1 MENDFLKPLNDY
13 LKSYKTERENGEIF
27 RVRRDENGKIID
39 KVRAY
44 SNNNRPLDLL
54 PAEEK
59 PVSIWDVKRK
69 IPFTTALADPDEAEY
84 GLLTQT
90 LEVPKERFFGLKK
103 LDVKTGDIINSGM
116 AEVFKFPSVKL
127 LAGPKEVKETAL
139 NGEAQRT
146 AAAIKA
152 GANWSMNAL
161 KNVFEGLVTIGDS
174 AIEAFA
180 KPAPEDYEFMPEKAK
195 AVWENGLKLDAEKR
209 NKETAFA
216 LKQFEDFAQSVI
228 EKTGTNLNAGA
239 RPDEAL
245 VYEGT
250 QAAMSLLGAIGVT
263 VLAKNPSA
271 GAAFFGAMQLGD
283 TTSEGL
289 KAGLSYQKAKAAGF
303 TDAAWVSAT
312 ELIGLKTYLSA
323 IKANNLIANAAG
335 RILAKT
341 PKNLTARFAAVTAA
355 GAFTEGAQ
363 EYIQDTGTDLIKNA
377 YGVQNEA
384 LGDILQKNI
393 MSFVWGAVMGGGFGA
408 AFNGASVLKTMGQ
421 VQSDLQKAGLPEEQA
436 RALAQETAAEIL
448 SEDFVRDLTGPLIK
462 EMSPMTYPDFDKN
475 KVAQNLEAAIAE
487 QKDRT
492 KQLIDISA
500 GYEEALKQNGAK
512 EEEAQAAGRILANI
526 VDNIAKKNKVLPKT
540 AESFLNFKIERQAE
554 DLPPAAQES
563 YAQAAMYKTP
573 HKDFEDFYNAAQ
585 NNKGKK
591 QSYYTFTTQGG
602 TNIDI
607 PSDSLL
613 HDKKHPE
620 MNPEEWKRVLTNI
633 DNIEEGLAL
642 KSKQGSKYKGI
653 PLLLKVK
660 GKDATYGVALELL
673 DNGRILLTTAFKGTG
688 KKGVDAWLKQ
698 VKNAGT
704 PDTLVFD
711 FRLTTDNSR
720 RATTSGHSS
729 FYSLSDIAEAVKAE
743 DLPPAAQESYGQ
755 AAMYK
760 SRANSLA
767 EFKRYA
773 ENSKKQN
780 KQYYVI
786 NGEEDI
792 TVPQERIISGD
803 NKKLSPE
810 DLELIENSLKRP
822 DIKNYEILQGRGAY
836 NGIRVVL
843 NIKTAKGDLNTLMEI
858 AESGKIFLEKAK
870 FNESIKK
877 LAGMRAL
884 KASAVSPGLVN
895 SLSDI
900 VDIVNSEF
908 EKNIE
913 QKPAS
918 EIINITNEFK
928 ERINARESRTYN
940 KDNFYRKTTGDF
952 KTAQAPSRAP
962 DFVSASSSKY
972 WYEDYGVF
980 RQADHWGKVS
990 SNEWTLDGKES
1001 SGAVKT
1007 GYAKWEDFAYNGA
1020 KDKARLA
1027 KYENA
1032 LNKKLSEEQ
1041 DFNSYD
1047 PQGEKASFDQEEA
1060 EDIFTPSAEEKTK
1073 YEEDLKKAE
1082 AGELKSGQ
1090 LIKVGSTPQIY
1101 LDMGLPK
1108 GSLNLPVTVLRK
1120 AVSDKHN
1127 MKMGDMRRLPE
1138 LVYNPIMVFKSATV
1152 PGNLVAVVDAKDES
1166 KRQALVILKP
1176 ANNGINI
1183 IPSVYGRNNFTA
1195 FVKNNIKNGNLL
1207 YLDEKR
1213 AAEFV
1218 RPQELQSPKGNKADG
1233 FFNNIPTKEDV
1244 VKRYGQGKRGSI
1256 DLSKKGN
1263 VYYALVK
1270 IMQTG
1275 DKSTLLH
1282 ELGHLWLYTAQDI
1295 YAEDEFKETKKDLDE
1310 WLGKPQVKAGRYVY
1324 TRAQQEKLAQGLET
1338 YLMEGKAP
1346 APALKSV
1353 FEKIRQWFMDIY
1365 NGALVEMSEAGR
1377 AVYDRMFELSGRD
1390 VEEHLK
1396 LYQDEVKTKK
1406 TRKAIKQLREEG
1418 KTDVEGL
1425 TLRDIEEY
1433 LSVLD
1438 MGAPPLPKATLRTYL
1453 RKYGANYAGAGRV
1466 DAEAYKNARI
1476 PNRKEGIG
1484 DDLARRLIDWGFL
1497 AGEIDTYEDLNRLN
1511 REAAEMI
1518 ERALNGEDVYRLED
1532 LPAVE
1537 QFEAYMEAAKTAE
1550 DALGGKIEEYRRVK
1564 EIIKGLR
1571 LEGYRPVSAK
1581 DIDFVAAQIE
1591 ELEEA
1596 AREEAEDALNPKI
1609 EKARKE
1615 AEAWKNTA
1623 DKRQEDLHKAKA
1635 AARAEF
1641 EEKLKAFTESEM
1653 PDAENYKNPSKD
1665 CILPPLNTADLK
1677 LLNKKSKPV
1686 VLKKNIIEKEK
1697 KRHPEIP
1704 TEEYNEI
1711 LAKALYGATAIL
1723 QVKPKTKPN
1732 YFTFLRENEKGQSAV
1747 LEMAENKDNFE
1758 VVSFLKID
1766 RPRVELYKKN
1776 TRREGGE
1783 FLITERSEPQG
1794 AAHLSALAS
1803 DNKSITEKER
1813 KVNQRVRAVKKA
1825 VISEINKREIE
1836 NKEALL
1842 KELKEAKEAKDI
1854 LDAAGILL
1862 EKLEAEYAKTEEG
1875 KAERRKLDAPATDW
1889 GAKKA
1894 GVLKEINALMQSAE
1908 EKTRQAQAVLEEESR
1923 AKLGYRGPLTE
1934 EEKAAANRAK
1944 AFLKENFTPR
1954 LTAVLQKALS
1964 GEEHLSPADVNRMI
1978 AHTAGTVSHFKK
1990 SLNQQING
1998 LMAWAEKTQK
2008 ENYNRYIWRKI
2019 DTELKRKAFEKSGNV
2034 KKAKLSQRAF
2044 DFLQK
2049 AREYWGLK
2057 TPEFTLENLTKPLR
2071 AEDITEIHNQ
2081 VTGEAIP
2088 LKINKNLQ
2096 SFAPVELK
2104 SNFLPKVKN
2113 GAEGKRQILD
2123 NIFGENKELPLKKD
2137 GKTFVL
2143 SRSSAKKIYNTA
2155 LKHVMEY
2162 ADGKKLTG
2170 ENRYQLYH
2178 DANEQ
2183 LVQALKIFDTA
2194 QLILS
2199 HKDVKNVKDRVINRY
2214 GNIFKYKGKTF
2225 YAMFVCKEDGKLAD
2239 LHLYDLQTEE
2249 LIKRTAG
2256 ISSDINIPSQQRPK
2270 DNIKEL
2276 VKFVKRKIA
2285 KYNKNLTASGHQFDA
2300 FGARLKPYSLEELLV
2315 ILNARQD
2322 KAMAAVQNGDIYPV
2336 EEALLNGVLEF
2347 LVNGKENNPA
2357 DSQKLFED
2365 VSALLKAGRA
2375 NKLREKLRKQ
2385 LSREY
2390 LREALN
2396 QALRNR
2402 KLPFGAKWFLNLPDT
2417 NYKQFLLN
2425 AFGVIEHEEVNEN
2438 GELVKTK
2445 TNLADAL
2452 DTLKGQRGTA
2462 LYKYEK
2468 GQQLNDIFRTVL
2480 DLKSNGAVLNKI
2492 AELQKTVFTA
2502 ENYMRALNEADGA
2515 EQARILQDGK
2525 WLAEQD
2531 IDQDDL
2537 NKLEIMSIYEW
2548 YKNTQPETRE
2558 DGSIVDYG
2566 LRGRLL
2572 RQYGQAQLDQMFAL
2586 LSEPEKRLADVLQ
2599 QFTAAQWARENAVFR
2614 EMHGFSLPQD
2624 PNYLPSVARRMDIGG
2639 DTDYIKQYINASAN
2653 PSFIKKR
2660 VKSFR
2665 VAMKPTSIL
2674 EIVQNHTN
2682 RAAEYINEALT
2693 FNLIK
2698 GVFKSEKIERAFE
2711 SAAGREDGKKLY
2723 DKLLRLIDLQGPQIK
2738 KSAGSSPVMEFIFN
2752 GWVKSAMAL
2761 KATVGAKQFATGISF
2776 AEKMPFHVWAK
2787 YFLEG
2792 MAKPKATYD
2801 FMLKNV
2807 PHIEVRFAQG
2817 SINESLQRA
2826 MAARDLNL
2834 LQTRW
2839 NNLTNALM
2847 FNIRWGDKASFVY
2860 GGYPYYKYLT
2870 EDLKLSPQEARAKVE
2885 EQGESTLQSSQKA
2898 LLGEYQANADNY
2910 AARIY
2915 TVFRNQS
2922 KQYFGKLA
2930 TSYIQYKNGEISA
2943 ADFGKTW
2950 LLYAALNP
2958 MIYTLLGFAWLY
2970 PGKDDDGEEKAQ
2982 KGVFDVLASPIT
2994 GLASVNA
3001 FAEAGVKY
3009 LLDAVYAKSKNQK
3022 LPALGSVAMP
3032 AFEDIQRDV
3041 NKAVKA
3047 YNDAGG
3053 LEELLGEMS
3062 LTDSINSLAALLK
3075 YTGLPAQTALNAAG
3089 GVKDVFDGK
3098 TAKGLL
3104 RAAGYTEYRAGQMTG
3119 EKKKKTK
3126 KRRKKQRRNN

>member
-13 LKSYKTERENGEIF
+13 LKSYKTEQENGEIF

-44 SNNNRPLDLL
+44 GNNNRPLDLL

-146 AAAIKA
+146 AAALKA
-152 GANWSMNAL
+152 GANWSMHAL
-161 KNVFEGLVTIGDS
+161 KKVFEGVTVLGDS
-174 AIEAFA
+174 VIEALA
-180 KPAPEDYEFMPEKAK
+180 KPAPEDYEFMPQKAK
-195 AVWENGLKLDAEKR
+195 DIWESGLKEEAEKR
-209 NKETAFA
+209 NRETAFA
-216 LKQFEDFAQSVI
+216 LKQFEEFANDI
-228 EKTGTNLNAGA
+228 IKKTGTELDFAKA
-239 RPDEAL
+239 TPDQAL

-250 QAAMSLLGAIGVT
+250 QAAMSFLGAIGAT
-263 VLAKNPSA
+263 VLAKNPQA
-271 GAAFFGAMQLGD
+271 GAALFGVMQLGD
-283 TTSEGL
+283 TTVEGL
-289 KAGLSYQKAKAAGF
+289 KAGLSYKKAKTAGF
-303 TDAAWVSAT
+303 TDAAWINAT
-312 ELIGLKTYLSA
+312 ERIGLKTYLKA
-323 IKANNLIANAAG
+323 IKANNLIAKSAQ
-335 RILAKT
+335 RIMDKVPKSLLA
-341 PKNLTARFAAVTAA
+341 RMGAVTAA

-377 YGVQNEA
+377 YGVQNEK

-436 RALAQETAAEIL
+436 RALAEQTAGEIL

-475 KVAQNLEAAIAE
+475 KVSQNLEAAIAE

-500 GYEEALKQNGAK
+500 GYEEALRKNGAK

-591 QSYYTFTTQGG
+591 QSYYTFATQGG

-633 DNIEEGLAL
+633 ENIEEGLAL

-720 RATTSGHSS
+720 RAATSGHSS
-729 FYSLSDIAEAVKAE
+729 FYSLSDIVGTVKAE
-743 DLPPAAQESYGQ
+743 DLPPAAQESYSQ

-760 SRANSLA
+760 NPRTDIK
-767 EFKRYA
+767 EFVDFVL
-773 ENSKKQN
+773 S
-780 KQYYVI
+780 
-786 NGEEDI
+786 G
-792 TVPQERIISGD
+792 QERKKSYFSFETKSGELWRIPGD
-803 NKKLSPE
+803 TVIHDKKRHPDINKKDWEVLLNNFNKSKFYYP
-810 DLELIENSLKRP
+810 
-822 DIKNYEILQGRGAY
+822 KNPQPVFAGTPYYGTFEHNGQNYGFIFEILESGERQVSSLFKNTK
-836 NGIRVVL
+836 NGIEAF
-843 NIKTAKGDLNTLMEI
+843 IKEKAANALEPLLQSSQLAFNK
-858 AESGKIFLEKAK
+858 ESGADFVGRPKD
-870 FNESIKK
+870 S
-877 LAGMRAL
+877 
-884 KASAVSPGLVN
+884 
-895 SLSDI
+895 
-900 VDIVNSEF
+900 
-908 EKNIE
+908 
-913 QKPAS
+913 
-918 EIINITNEFK
+918 ITNEA
-928 ERINARESRTYN
+928 E
-940 KDNFYRKTTGDF
+940 
-952 KTAQAPSRAP
+952 
-962 DFVSASSSKY
+962 
-972 WYEDYGVF
+972 
-980 RQADHWGKVS
+980 
-990 SNEWTLDGKES
+990 
-1001 SGAVKT
+1001 
-1007 GYAKWEDFAYNGA
+1007 
-1020 KDKARLA
+1020 
-1027 KYENA
+1027 
-1032 LNKKLSEEQ
+1032 
-1041 DFNSYD
+1041 DFNSYT
-1047 PQGEKASFDQEEA
+1047 PQGEKTSFNQEEIQGFKDKIKGLISA
-1060 EDIFTPSAEEKTK
+1060 GKSEVKREDLGPVSQELAAAAQKNGVDIAGYRHNIENSAVTHIIKKHGNKAQEEKRGQIAVT
-1073 YEEDLKKAE
+1073 EEDLLNIPEIINNPDYTAFGAKDANGKD
-1082 AGELKSGQ
+1082 
-1090 LIKVGSTPQIY
+1090 LIVYCKNMPDGSTFYIEEVRTGKKTLSTKSMRKY
-1101 LDMGLPK
+1101 K
-1108 GSLNLPVTVLRK
+1108 GEADPSSIAKRIGNAHDTSLSSISVE
-1120 AVSDKHN
+1120 DKN
-1127 MKMGDMRRLPE
+1127 SI
-1138 LVYNPIMVFKSATV
+1138 V
-1152 PGNLVAVVDAKDES
+1152 
-1166 KRQALVILKP
+1166 KRQAQ
-1176 ANNGINI
+1176 
-1183 IPSVYGRNNFTA
+1183 GR
-1195 FVKNNIKNGNLL
+1195 
-1207 YLDEKR
+1207 
-1213 AAEFV
+1213 
-1218 RPQELQSPKGNKADG
+1218 
-1233 FFNNIPTKEDV
+1233 
-1244 VKRYGQGKRGSI
+1244 RGSI

-1295 YAEDEFKETKKDLDE
+1295 CAEDEFKETKKDLDE
-1310 WLGKPQVKAGRYVY
+1310 WLGKPQVKDGRYVY

-1396 LYQDEVKTKK
+1396 LYQDEVKNKK

-1425 TLRDIEEY
+1425 TLQDIEEY

-1497 AGEIDTYEDLNRLN
+1497 DGDINTYEDLNRLN
-1511 REAAEMI
+1511 QEAAEMI

-1537 QFEAYMEAAKTAE
+1537 QFEVYMEAAKTAE

-1564 EIIKGLR
+1564 DIIKGLR

-1591 ELEEA
+1591 ELETS

-1635 AARAEF
+1635 EQKRAQEEASAAINQKRAE
-1641 EEKLKAFTESEM
+1641 
-1653 PDAENYKNPSKD
+1653 
-1665 CILPPLNTADLK
+1665 AD
-1677 LLNKKSKPV
+1677 
-1686 VLKKNIIEKEK
+1686 
-1697 KRHPEIP
+1697 RR
-1704 TEEYNEI
+1704 
-1711 LAKALYGATAIL
+1711 A
-1723 QVKPKTKPN
+1723 
-1732 YFTFLRENEKGQSAV
+1732 QS
-1747 LEMAENKDNFE
+1747 F
-1758 VVSFLKID
+1758 
-1766 RPRVELYKKN
+1766 
-1776 TRREGGE
+1776 
-1783 FLITERSEPQG
+1783 
-1794 AAHLSALAS
+1794 
-1803 DNKSITEKER
+1803 
-1813 KVNQRVRAVKKA
+1813 KKA

-1894 GVLKEINALMQSAE
+1894 GVLKEINALMQNAE

-1923 AKLGYRGPLTE
+1923 AKLGYRAALTE

-1944 AFLKENFTPR
+1944 AFLKENFSPR

-1964 GEEHLSPADVNRMI
+1964 GEEHLSPANVNRMI

-2057 TPEFTLENLTKPLR
+2057 APEFTLENFKKPLR

-2088 LKINKNLQ
+2088 LIDHVKGR
-2096 SFAPVELK
+2096 ETE
-2104 SNFLPKVKN
+2104 KVKPIEISQHRSWTN
-2113 GAEGKRQILD
+2113 TKEDEKILS
-2123 NIFGENKELPLKKD
+2123 NIVFKD
-2137 GKTFVL
+2137 GKALVL
-2143 SRSSAKKIYNTA
+2143 ESKNGKKYALSKSSLGKMYNTSFGRNNETFA
-2155 LKHVMEY
+2155 LKKSIIADIENVFPQME
-2162 ADGKKLTG
+2162 
-2170 ENRYQLYH
+2170 
-2178 DANEQ
+2178 
-2183 LVQALKIFDTA
+2183 LVI
-2194 QLILS
+2194 S
-2199 HKDVKNVKDRVINRY
+2199 HKEAKYNIDRNIERFAAVVKDKNENLFNVMAVAKNGKVAEVLIN
-2214 GNIFKYKGKTF
+2214 N
-2225 YAMFVCKEDGKLAD
+2225 
-2239 LHLYDLQTEE
+2239 LYDLQIEGKKVAE
-2249 LIKRTAG
+2249 G
-2256 ISSDINIPSQQRPK
+2256 PSGAYPGHLPHI
-2270 DNIKEL
+2270 DNL
-2276 VKFVKRKIA
+2276 GDLRDFVKRKIA
-2285 KYNKNLTASGHQFDA
+2285 KYNKNYAGQKVIPARDTAFKPLLNGDNDIIAEKSNTFNT
-2300 FGARLKPYSLEELLV
+2300 RTKPYSPEELQV

-2347 LVNGKENNPA
+2347 LVNGKQNNPA

-2375 NKLREKLRKQ
+2375 NKLRENLRKQ

-2425 AFGVIEHEEVNEN
+2425 AFGVIEHEEVNEY

-2452 DTLKGQRGTA
+2452 DTLQGQRGTA

-2468 GQQLNDIFRTVL
+2468 GQQLNDIFRNVL
-2480 DLKSNGAVLNKI
+2480 NIKSNGAVLNKI

-2537 NKLEIMSIYEW
+2537 NKLEIMSVYEW

-2572 RQYGQAQLDQMFAL
+2572 RQYGQNQLEQMFNL
-2586 LSEPEKRLADVLQ
+2586 LTPAEKRLADVLQ

-2639 DTDYIKQYINASAN
+2639 DTDYIKQYISASAN

-2847 FNIRWGDKASFVY
+2847 CNIRWGDKFSFVY

-2910 AARIY
+2910 VARIY

-2958 MIYTLLGFAWLY
+2958 MIYTLLGFGWLY

-3022 LPALGSVAMP
+3022 LPAPGSVAMP

-3053 LEELLGEMS
+3053 IEELLGEMS

>member
-44 SNNNRPLDLL
+44 GNNNRPLDLL

-139 NGEAQRT
+139 KGEAQRT
-146 AAAIKA
+146 AAALKA

-161 KNVFEGLVTIGDS
+161 KNVFEGLVTIGDT

-195 AVWENGLKLDAEKR
+195 AVWESGLKLDAEKR

-228 EKTGTNLNAGA
+228 EKTGTNLKAGA

-377 YGVQNEA
+377 YGVQNEK

-436 RALAQETAAEIL
+436 RALAEQTAGEIL

-475 KVAQNLEAAIAE
+475 KVAQNLEAAIAG
-487 QKDRT
+487 QKDRA

-500 GYEEALKQNGAK
+500 GYEEALRKNGTK

-563 YAQAAMYKTP
+563 YAQNGVEESNKNKTVDLTP
-573 HKDFEDFYNAAQ
+573 AFEHIQNLTKENALQIVEEELNALIGKPLDTATPPLQ
-585 NNKGKK
+585 IQITSENKYHIISSNVQLKGNQKK
-591 QSYYTFTTQGG
+591 RHQS
-602 TNIDI
+602 
-607 PSDSLL
+607 SLL
-613 HDKKHPE
+613 VLEKIINNAVKTQRKGEVDLRHNTRPQTLRHKSNVEEYIYFSAPLKIRTDKGEVYFTAELASERVKGQSPDLLDLY
-620 MNPEEWKRVLTNI
+620 NIRIKRAPAAAFKNTLQT
-633 DNIEEGLAL
+633 E
-642 KSKQGSKYKGI
+642 GSK
-653 PLLLKVK
+653 
-660 GKDATYGVALELL
+660 
-673 DNGRILLTTAFKGTG
+673 
-688 KKGVDAWLKQ
+688 
-698 VKNAGT
+698 
-704 PDTLVFD
+704 
-711 FRLTTDNSR
+711 
-720 RATTSGHSS
+720 
-729 FYSLSDIAEAVKAE
+729 
-743 DLPPAAQESYGQ
+743 
-755 AAMYK
+755 
-760 SRANSLA
+760 
-767 EFKRYA
+767 
-773 ENSKKQN
+773 
-780 KQYYVI
+780 
-786 NGEEDI
+786 
-792 TVPQERIISGD
+792 
-803 NKKLSPE
+803 
-810 DLELIENSLKRP
+810 
-822 DIKNYEILQGRGAY
+822 
-836 NGIRVVL
+836 
-843 NIKTAKGDLNTLMEI
+843 
-858 AESGKIFLEKAK
+858 
-870 FNESIKK
+870 NESQPINT
-877 LAGMRAL
+877 
-884 KASAVSPGLVN
+884 SDVN
-895 SLSDI
+895 S
-900 VDIVNSEF
+900 
-908 EKNIE
+908 
-913 QKPAS
+913 
-918 EIINITNEFK
+918 ITNEA
-928 ERINARESRTYN
+928 E
-940 KDNFYRKTTGDF
+940 
-952 KTAQAPSRAP
+952 
-962 DFVSASSSKY
+962 
-972 WYEDYGVF
+972 
-980 RQADHWGKVS
+980 
-990 SNEWTLDGKES
+990 
-1001 SGAVKT
+1001 
-1007 GYAKWEDFAYNGA
+1007 
-1020 KDKARLA
+1020 
-1027 KYENA
+1027 
-1032 LNKKLSEEQ
+1032 
-1041 DFNSYD
+1041 DFNSYT
-1047 PQGEKASFDQEEA
+1047 PQ
-1060 EDIFTPSAEEKTK
+1060 EEKTSF
-1073 YEEDLKKAE
+1073 DL
-1082 AGELKSGQ
+1082 
-1090 LIKVGSTPQIY
+1090 
-1101 LDMGLPK
+1101 
-1108 GSLNLPVTVLRK
+1108 
-1120 AVSDKHN
+1120 
-1127 MKMGDMRRLPE
+1127 
-1138 LVYNPIMVFKSATV
+1138 
-1152 PGNLVAVVDAKDES
+1152 
-1166 KRQALVILKP
+1166 
-1176 ANNGINI
+1176 

-1195 FVKNNIKNGNLL
+1195 FVKNNIENGNLL

-1244 VKRYGQGKRGSI
+1244 VKRYGQGRRGSI
-1256 DLSKKGN
+1256 DLSKKEN

-1310 WLGKPQVKAGRYVY
+1310 WLGKPQVKDGRYVY

-1338 YLMEGKAP
+1338 YLMEGKPP

-1377 AVYDRMFELSGRD
+1377 AVYDRMFELSGGEI
-1390 VEEHLK
+1390 EEHLK

-1425 TLRDIEEY
+1425 TLKDIEEY

-1511 REAAEMI
+1511 QEAAEMI

-1537 QFEAYMEAAKTAE
+1537 QFEVYMEAAKTAE
-1550 DALGGKIEEYRRVK
+1550 DALGGKMEEYRRVK
-1564 EIIKGLR
+1564 DIIKGLR

-1591 ELEEA
+1591 ELEA
-1596 AREEAEDALNPKI
+1596 SAREEAEDALNPKI

-1665 CILPPLNTADLK
+1665 CVLPPLNTADLK

-1766 RPRVELYKKN
+1766 KRNADKYKKI
-1776 TRREGGE
+1776 TRREDGQ

-1794 AAHLSALAS
+1794 AAVLSALAS

-1813 KVNQRVRAVKKA
+1813 EVNQRARAVKKA

-1934 EEKAAANRAK
+1934 EEKSAANRAK

-2057 TPEFTLENLTKPLR
+2057 KPEFTLENFKKPLR

-2081 VTGEAIP
+2081 VTGEVIP
-2088 LKINKNLQ
+2088 LIDHIKGREN
-2096 SFAPVELK
+2096 E
-2104 SNFLPKVKN
+2104 KVKPIEIREQRTWTN
-2113 GAEGKRQILD
+2113 TKEDEKILS
-2123 NIFGENKELPLKKD
+2123 NIVFKD
-2137 GKTFVL
+2137 GKALVL
-2143 SRSSAKKIYNTA
+2143 ENKNGKKYSLSKSSLGKMYNTSFGRNNETFA
-2155 LKHVMEY
+2155 LKKNIIADIENIFPQMEP
-2162 ADGKKLTG
+2162 
-2170 ENRYQLYH
+2170 
-2178 DANEQ
+2178 
-2183 LVQALKIFDTA
+2183 VI
-2194 QLILS
+2194 S
-2199 HKDVKNVKDRVINRY
+2199 HKEAKYNIDRNIERFAAVVKDKNGNLFNVMAVSKNGKVAEVVIN
-2214 GNIFKYKGKTF
+2214 N
-2225 YAMFVCKEDGKLAD
+2225 
-2239 LHLYDLQTEE
+2239 LYDLQIEGKE
-2249 LIKRTAG
+2249 IAEGPSGAHPGHLPH
-2256 ISSDINIPSQQRPK
+2256 INNLGDLR
-2270 DNIKEL
+2270 D
-2276 VKFVKRKIA
+2276 FVKRKIA
-2285 KYNKNLTASGHQFDA
+2285 KYNKNYAGQKVIPARDTAFKPLLNGDNDIIAEKSNTFNL
-2300 FGARLKPYSLEELLV
+2300 RTKPYSPEELQV

-2468 GQQLNDIFRTVL
+2468 GRQLNDIFRNVL
-2480 DLKSNGAVLNKI
+2480 NLKSNGAVLNKI

-2537 NKLEIMSIYEW
+2537 NKLEIMSVYEW

-2599 QFTAAQWARENAVFR
+2599 KFVASQWARENAVFR

-2639 DTDYIKQYINASAN
+2639 DTDYIKQYISASAN

-2776 AEKMPFHVWAK
+2776 AEKMPFHIWAK

-3022 LPALGSVAMP
+3022 LPAPGSVAMP

>member
-13 LKSYKTERENGEIF
+13 LKSYKTEQENGEIF
-27 RVRRDENGKIID
+27 RVRRDENGKILD

-44 SNNNRPLDLL
+44 GNNNRPLDLL

-116 AEVFKFPSVKL
+116 AELFKFPSVKL

-146 AAAIKA
+146 AAALKA

-161 KNVFEGLVTIGDS
+161 KNVFEGLVTIGDT

-195 AVWENGLKLDAEKR
+195 AVWEKGLKEDAEKR

-216 LKQFEDFAQSVI
+216 LKQVEDFAQSVI
-228 EKTGTNLNAGA
+228 EKTGTNLKAGA

-263 VLAKNPSA
+263 VLAKNPQA

-283 TTSEGL
+283 TTAEGL

-335 RILAKT
+335 RIMAKA
-341 PKNLTARFAAVTAA
+341 PKNLPARFAAVTAA

-436 RALAQETAAEIL
+436 RALAEQTAGEIL

-475 KVAQNLEAAIAE
+475 KVAQNLEAAIAG
-487 QKDRT
+487 QKDRA

-563 YAQAAMYKTP
+563 YGQAAAMYKTP

-743 DLPPAAQESYGQ
+743 DLPPAAQESYAQNGVEEINKNKTVDLTPAFEHIQ
-755 AAMYK
+755 NLTK
-760 SRANSLA
+760 
-767 EFKRYA
+767 
-773 ENSKKQN
+773 ENALQIVEEELNALIGKPLDTATPPLQIQITSEN
-780 KQYYVI
+780 KYH
-786 NGEEDI
+786 
-792 TVPQERIISGD
+792 IISSNVQLKG
-803 NKKLSPE
+803 NQKKRHQSSLLVLEKIINNAVKTQRKGEVDLRHNTRPQTLRHKSNVEEYIYFSAPLKISTDKGEVYFTAELASERVKGQSP
-810 DLELIENSLKRP
+810 DLLDLYNIRIKRAP
-822 DIKNYEILQGRGAY
+822 AAAFN
-836 NGIRVVL
+836 
-843 NIKTAKGDLNTLMEI
+843 NTLQTEG
-858 AESGKIFLEKAK
+858 SK
-870 FNESIKK
+870 NESQPINT
-877 LAGMRAL
+877 
-884 KASAVSPGLVN
+884 SDVN
-895 SLSDI
+895 S
-900 VDIVNSEF
+900 
-908 EKNIE
+908 
-913 QKPAS
+913 
-918 EIINITNEFK
+918 ITNEA
-928 ERINARESRTYN
+928 E
-940 KDNFYRKTTGDF
+940 
-952 KTAQAPSRAP
+952 
-962 DFVSASSSKY
+962 
-972 WYEDYGVF
+972 
-980 RQADHWGKVS
+980 
-990 SNEWTLDGKES
+990 
-1001 SGAVKT
+1001 
-1007 GYAKWEDFAYNGA
+1007 
-1020 KDKARLA
+1020 
-1027 KYENA
+1027 
-1032 LNKKLSEEQ
+1032 
-1041 DFNSYD
+1041 DFNSY
-1047 PQGEKASFDQEEA
+1047 
-1060 EDIFTPSAEEKTK
+1060 
-1073 YEEDLKKAE
+1073 
-1082 AGELKSGQ
+1082 
-1090 LIKVGSTPQIY
+1090 TPQ
-1101 LDMGLPK
+1101 
-1108 GSLNLPVTVLRK
+1108 
-1120 AVSDKHN
+1120 
-1127 MKMGDMRRLPE
+1127 
-1138 LVYNPIMVFKSATV
+1138 
-1152 PGNLVAVVDAKDES
+1152 
-1166 KRQALVILKP
+1166 
-1176 ANNGINI
+1176 
-1183 IPSVYGRNNFTA
+1183 
-1195 FVKNNIKNGNLL
+1195 
-1207 YLDEKR
+1207 DEKR

-1256 DLSKKGN
+1256 DLSKKEN

-1310 WLGKPQVKAGRYVY
+1310 WLGKPQVKDGRYVY

-1338 YLMEGKAP
+1338 YLMEGKPP

-1418 KTDVEGL
+1418 RTDVEGL
-1425 TLRDIEEY
+1425 TLQDIEEY

-1438 MGAPPLPKATLRTYL
+1438 MGAPPLPKATLRAYL

-1476 PNRKEGIG
+1476 PNRKDGIG

-1497 AGEIDTYEDLNRLN
+1497 DGDINTYEDLNRLN
-1511 REAAEMI
+1511 QEAAEMI

-1591 ELEEA
+1591 ELEA
-1596 AREEAEDALNPKI
+1596 SAREETEEALNPKI

-1665 CILPPLNTADLK
+1665 CVLPPLNTADLK

-1732 YFTFLRENEKGQSAV
+1732 YFTFLREDEKGQSAV

-1766 RPRVELYKKN
+1766 RPRAELYKKN

-2365 VSALLKAGRA
+2365 VSVLLKAGRA

-2385 LSREY
+2385 LSCEY

-2445 TNLADAL
+2445 TNFADAL

-2572 RQYGQAQLDQMFAL
+2572 RQYGQNQLDQMFNL
-2586 LSEPEKRLADVLQ
+2586 LTPAEKRLADVLQ

-2639 DTDYIKQYINASAN
+2639 DTDYIKQYISASAN

-2723 DKLLRLIDLQGPQIK
+2723 DKLLRLIDLQGPQVK
-2738 KSAGSSPVMEFIFN
+2738 KSAGSSPVMEFVFN

-2776 AEKMPFHVWAK
+2776 AEKMPFHIWAK

-2817 SINESLQRA
+2817 SISESLQRA

-2870 EDLKLSPQEARAKVE
+2870 EDLKLSPREARAKVE

-2915 TVFRNQS
+2915 TVFRNQN

-2982 KGVFDVLASPIT
+2982 KGLFDVLASPFT

-3009 LLDAVYAKSKNQK
+3009 LLDAVYAKSKNKK
-3022 LPALGSVAMP
+3022 LPAPSSVAMP

-3053 LEELLGEMS
+3053 LEDLLGEMS
-3062 LTDSINSLAALLK
+3062 LTDTINSLAALLK
-3075 YTGLPAQTALNAAG
+3075 YTGLPAQTALNAVG

-3126 KRRKKQRRNN
+3126 KRRKKQRRKNK

>member
-27 RVRRDENGKIID
+27 RVRRDENGKILD

-44 SNNNRPLDLL
+44 GNNNRPLDLL

-146 AAAIKA
+146 AAALKA

-161 KNVFEGLVTIGDS
+161 KNVFEGLVTIGDT

-195 AVWENGLKLDAEKR
+195 AIWENGLKLDAEKR

-228 EKTGTNLNAGA
+228 EKTGTNLKAGA

-263 VLAKNPSA
+263 VLAKNPQA

-283 TTSEGL
+283 TTAEGL

-335 RILAKT
+335 RIMAKA
-341 PKNLTARFAAVTAA
+341 PKNLPARFAAVTAA

-421 VQSDLQKAGLPEEQA
+421 VQSDLQKAGFPEEQA
-436 RALAQETAAEIL
+436 RALAEQTAGEIL

-475 KVAQNLEAAIAE
+475 KVAQNLEAAIAG
-487 QKDRT
+487 QKDRA

-500 GYEEALKQNGAK
+500 GYEEALRKNGTK

-554 DLPPAAQES
+554 DFSHAAQES
-563 YAQAAMYKTP
+563 YAQNGVEEINKNKTVDLTP
-573 HKDFEDFYNAAQ
+573 AFEHIQNLTKENALQIVEEELNALIGKPLDTATPPLQ
-585 NNKGKK
+585 IQITSENKYHIISSNVQLKGNQKK
-591 QSYYTFTTQGG
+591 RHQS
-602 TNIDI
+602 
-607 PSDSLL
+607 SLL
-613 HDKKHPE
+613 VLEKIINNAVKTQRKGEVDLRHNTRPQTLRHKSNVEEYIYFSAPLKISTDKGEVYFTAELASERVKGQSPDLLDLY
-620 MNPEEWKRVLTNI
+620 NIRIKRAPAAAFNNTLQT
-633 DNIEEGLAL
+633 E
-642 KSKQGSKYKGI
+642 GSK
-653 PLLLKVK
+653 
-660 GKDATYGVALELL
+660 
-673 DNGRILLTTAFKGTG
+673 
-688 KKGVDAWLKQ
+688 
-698 VKNAGT
+698 
-704 PDTLVFD
+704 
-711 FRLTTDNSR
+711 
-720 RATTSGHSS
+720 
-729 FYSLSDIAEAVKAE
+729 
-743 DLPPAAQESYGQ
+743 
-755 AAMYK
+755 
-760 SRANSLA
+760 
-767 EFKRYA
+767 
-773 ENSKKQN
+773 
-780 KQYYVI
+780 
-786 NGEEDI
+786 
-792 TVPQERIISGD
+792 
-803 NKKLSPE
+803 
-810 DLELIENSLKRP
+810 
-822 DIKNYEILQGRGAY
+822 
-836 NGIRVVL
+836 
-843 NIKTAKGDLNTLMEI
+843 
-858 AESGKIFLEKAK
+858 
-870 FNESIKK
+870 NESQPINT
-877 LAGMRAL
+877 
-884 KASAVSPGLVN
+884 SDVN
-895 SLSDI
+895 S
-900 VDIVNSEF
+900 
-908 EKNIE
+908 
-913 QKPAS
+913 
-918 EIINITNEFK
+918 ITNEA
-928 ERINARESRTYN
+928 E
-940 KDNFYRKTTGDF
+940 
-952 KTAQAPSRAP
+952 
-962 DFVSASSSKY
+962 
-972 WYEDYGVF
+972 
-980 RQADHWGKVS
+980 
-990 SNEWTLDGKES
+990 
-1001 SGAVKT
+1001 
-1007 GYAKWEDFAYNGA
+1007 
-1020 KDKARLA
+1020 
-1027 KYENA
+1027 
-1032 LNKKLSEEQ
+1032 
-1041 DFNSYD
+1041 DFNSY
-1047 PQGEKASFDQEEA
+1047 
-1060 EDIFTPSAEEKTK
+1060 
-1073 YEEDLKKAE
+1073 
-1082 AGELKSGQ
+1082 
-1090 LIKVGSTPQIY
+1090 TPQ
-1101 LDMGLPK
+1101 
-1108 GSLNLPVTVLRK
+1108 
-1120 AVSDKHN
+1120 
-1127 MKMGDMRRLPE
+1127 
-1138 LVYNPIMVFKSATV
+1138 
-1152 PGNLVAVVDAKDES
+1152 
-1166 KRQALVILKP
+1166 
-1176 ANNGINI
+1176 
-1183 IPSVYGRNNFTA
+1183 
-1195 FVKNNIKNGNLL
+1195 
-1207 YLDEKR
+1207 DEKR

-1256 DLSKKGN
+1256 DLSKKEN

-1310 WLGKPQVKAGRYVY
+1310 WLGKPQVKDGRYVY

-1338 YLMEGKAP
+1338 YLMEGKPP

-1418 KTDVEGL
+1418 RTDVEGL
-1425 TLRDIEEY
+1425 TLQDIEEY

-1438 MGAPPLPKATLRTYL
+1438 MGAPPLPKATLRAYL

-1476 PNRKEGIG
+1476 PNRKDGIG

-1497 AGEIDTYEDLNRLN
+1497 DGDINTYEDLNRLN
-1511 REAAEMI
+1511 QEAAEMI

-1591 ELEEA
+1591 ELEA
-1596 AREEAEDALNPKI
+1596 SAREETEEALNPKI

-1665 CILPPLNTADLK
+1665 CVLPPLNTADLK

-1732 YFTFLRENEKGQSAV
+1732 YFTFLREDEKGQSAV

-1766 RPRVELYKKN
+1766 RPRAELYKKN

-2347 LVNGKENNPA
+2347 LVNGKQNNPA

-2572 RQYGQAQLDQMFAL
+2572 RQYGQNQLDQMFNL
-2586 LSEPEKRLADVLQ
+2586 LTPAEKRLADVLQ

-2639 DTDYIKQYINASAN
+2639 DTDYIKQYISASAN

-2723 DKLLRLIDLQGPQIK
+2723 DKLLRLIDLQGPQVK
-2738 KSAGSSPVMEFIFN
+2738 KSAGSSPVMEFVFN

-2776 AEKMPFHVWAK
+2776 AEKMPFHIWAK

-2817 SINESLQRA
+2817 SISESLQRA

-2982 KGVFDVLASPIT
+2982 KGLFDVLASPFT

-3009 LLDAVYAKSKNQK
+3009 LLDAIYAKSKNKK
-3022 LPALGSVAMP
+3022 LPAPSSVAMP

-3053 LEELLGEMS
+3053 LEDLLGEMS
-3062 LTDSINSLAALLK
+3062 LTDTINSLAALLK

-3104 RAAGYTEYRAGQMTG
+3104 RAAGYTKYRAGQMTG

-3126 KRRKKQRRNN
+3126 KRRKKQRRKNK